1 MMILMLSPTTTPV
14 PSPGKSQRRP
24 KSLRLTDV
32 VASMPRRM
40 PPAWLNGGEAVT
52 ARVTGLVTPC
62 IVRLPVT
69 EYEVALD
76 LLKLLETKVIT
87 GYLATS
93 KNSAPL
99 RCVSRSSTPVVIEL
113 TLMVALT
120 LELAGVPSSRMTVPE
135 GCWNMPRTLE
145 KTCLQTNPAEEFSES
160 SSHFEVWGTEG
171 IGRAG
176 ADAFSG

>member
-1 MMILMLSPTTTPV
+1 MVILMLSPTTTPV

-24 KSLRLTDV
+24 KSLRLTEV

-69 EYEVALD
+69 EYEGALD
-76 LLKLLETKVIT
+76 LLRLLETEVIT

-93 KNSAPL
+93 KNSGLL

-120 LELAGVPSSRMTVPE
+120 LELAGLGSSEYE
-135 GCWNMPRTLE
+135 G
-145 KTCLQTNPAEEFSES
+145 
-160 SSHFEVWGTEG
+160 
-171 IGRAG
+171 
-176 ADAFSG
+176 